1 MKILISDKMS
11 DKVEDV
17 LKSKSIEYDIKTG
30 MAPEELKSVI
40 DQYDGILIRSATKL
54 TAEILADCKN
64 LKVVGRAG
72 VGVDNVDLDTAT
84 KNKILVMNTPLGN
97 LEATAELTIGLMFSL
112 YRHIHLA
119 NQSTHD
125 GKWEKSKF
133 MGTELKGKTLGI
145 VGFGNIGQRVA
156 EMASVIGMKI
166 ITNSNSASDEDL
178 SKFGATK
185 VSTEKLLTESDVLS
199 LHTKLND
206 NTKNMLNK
214 SSIGTM
220 KPSAVIVNCARGGL
234 INEADLKD
242 CLNNDV
248 IAGAAIDVY
257 EKEPATENVMFGAKN
272 LLLTPHLG
280 ASSKEAAAQ
289 SHGEFGG
296 KGFNIKRGTR
306 VLIIEDVI
314 TTGKSSLECVKLI
327 KKAKA
332 KLLGFAS
339 IIDRSTKQSLKIKT
353 KIISH
358 LKIEVPTYRANNLP
372 RELKLIPV
380 TTPGSRYIK

>member
-17 LKSKSIEYDIKTG
+17 LKSKSIDYDIKTG
-30 MAPEELKSVI
+30 MDPEELKSVI

-54 TAEILADCKN
+54 TSNILADCKN

-72 VGVDNVDLDTAT
+72 VGVDNVDLETAT

-156 EMASVIGMKI
+156 EMASVIGMNI

-178 SKFGATK
+178 SKLGASK
-185 VSTEKLLTESDVLS
+185 VSTEQLLTDSDILS

-206 NTKNMLNK
+206 DTKNMLNK
-214 SSIGTM
+214 TSIATM
-220 KPSAVIVNCARGGL
+220 KPSAVIINCARGGL

-280 ASSKEAAAQ
+280 ASSKEAQ
-289 SHGEFGG
+289 S
-296 KGFNIKRGTR
+296 NVAI
-306 VLIIEDVI
+306 DVANQ
-314 TTGKSSLECVKLI
+314 V
-327 KKAKA
+327 A
-332 KLLGFAS
+332 
-339 IIDRSTKQSLKIKT
+339 DYLKDN
-353 KIISH
+353 KII
-358 LKIEVPTYRANNLP
+358 NN
-372 RELKLIPV
+372 V
-380 TTPGSRYIK
+380 NSF

>member
-1 MKILISDKMS
+1 MS

-178 SKFGATK
+178 SKFSASK
-185 VSTEKLLTESDVLS
+185 VSTEKLLTDSDVLS

-242 CLNNDV
+242 CLNNDI

-280 ASSKEAAAQ
+280 ASSKEAQ
-289 SHGEFGG
+289 SNVAIDVANQVADYLKE
-296 KGFNIKRGTR
+296 NR
-306 VLIIEDVI
+306 II
-314 TTGKSSLECVKLI
+314 
-327 KKAKA
+327 
-332 KLLGFAS
+332 
-339 IIDRSTKQSLKIKT
+339 
-353 KIISH
+353 
-358 LKIEVPTYRANNLP
+358 NN
-372 RELKLIPV
+372 V
-380 TTPGSRYIK
+380 NSF

>member
-1 MKILISDKMS
+1 MS

-17 LKSKSIEYDIKTG
+17 LKSKSIDYDIKTG
-30 MAPEELKSVI
+30 MDPEELKSVI

-54 TAEILADCKN
+54 TSNILADCKN

-72 VGVDNVDLDTAT
+72 VGVDNVDLETAT

-156 EMASVIGMKI
+156 EMASVIGMNI

-178 SKFGATK
+178 SKLGASK
-185 VSTEKLLTESDVLS
+185 VSTEQLLTDSDIVS

-206 NTKNMLNK
+206 DTKNMLNK
-214 SSIGTM
+214 TSIATM
-220 KPSAVIVNCARGGL
+220 KSSAVIINCARGGL

-280 ASSKEAAAQ
+280 ASSKEAQ
-289 SHGEFGG
+289 S
-296 KGFNIKRGTR
+296 NVAI
-306 VLIIEDVI
+306 DVANQ
-314 TTGKSSLECVKLI
+314 V
-327 KKAKA
+327 A
-332 KLLGFAS
+332 
-339 IIDRSTKQSLKIKT
+339 DYLKDN
-353 KIISH
+353 KII
-358 LKIEVPTYRANNLP
+358 NN
-372 RELKLIPV
+372 V
-380 TTPGSRYIK
+380 NSF

>member
-17 LKSKSIEYDIKTG
+17 LKSKSVDYDIKTG
-30 MAPEELKSVI
+30 MEPEELKSVI

-54 TAEILADCKN
+54 TSEILADCQN
-64 LKVVGRAG
+64 LKVIGRAG

-84 KNKILVMNTPLGN
+84 KNKILVMNTLLGN

-166 ITNSNSASDEDL
+166 ITNSSSASDEDL
-178 SKFGATK
+178 SNLNTSK
-185 VSTEKLLTESDVLS
+185 VSTEQLLTDSDILT

-214 SSIGTM
+214 SSIATM
-220 KPSAVIVNCARGGL
+220 KSSSVIINCARGGL

-280 ASSKEAAAQ
+280 ASSKEAQ
-289 SHGEFGG
+289 S
-296 KGFNIKRGTR
+296 NVAIDVAIDVAI
-306 VLIIEDVI
+306 VL
-314 TTGKSSLECVKLI
+314 C
-327 KKAKA
+327 AC
-332 KLLGFAS
+332 FCP
-339 IIDRSTKQSLKIKT
+339 R
-353 KIISH
+353 
-358 LKIEVPTYRANNLP
+358 PRAC
-372 RELKLIPV
+372 
-380 TTPGSRYIK
+380 T

>member
-17 LKSKSIEYDIKTG
+17 LKSKSIDYDIKTG
-30 MAPEELKSVI
+30 MDPEELKSVI

-54 TAEILADCKN
+54 TSNILADCKN

-72 VGVDNVDLDTAT
+72 VGVDNVDLETAT

-156 EMASVIGMKI
+156 EMASVIGMNI

-178 SKFGATK
+178 SKLGASK
-185 VSTEKLLTESDVLS
+185 VSTEQLLTDSDIVS

-206 NTKNMLNK
+206 DTKNMLNK
-214 SSIGTM
+214 TSIATM
-220 KPSAVIVNCARGGL
+220 KPSAVIINCARGGL
-234 INEADLKD
+234 INESDLKD

-280 ASSKEAAAQ
+280 ASSKEAQ
-289 SHGEFGG
+289 S
-296 KGFNIKRGTR
+296 NVAI
-306 VLIIEDVI
+306 DVANQ
-314 TTGKSSLECVKLI
+314 V
-327 KKAKA
+327 A
-332 KLLGFAS
+332 
-339 IIDRSTKQSLKIKT
+339 DYLKDN
-353 KIISH
+353 KII
-358 LKIEVPTYRANNLP
+358 NN
-372 RELKLIPV
+372 V
-380 TTPGSRYIK
+380 NSF

>member
-11 DKVEDV
+11 DNVEDV
-17 LKSKSIEYDIKTG
+17 LKSKSIDYDIKTG
-30 MAPEELKSVI
+30 MEPEELKSVI

-54 TAEILADCKN
+54 TSDILADCKN

-125 GKWEKSKF
+125 GKWEKAKF

-178 SKFGATK
+178 SKLGASK
-185 VSTEKLLTESDVLS
+185 VSTEQLLIDSDIVS
-199 LHTKLND
+199 LHTKLNE

-214 SSIGTM
+214 SSIATM
-220 KPSAVIVNCARGGL
+220 KSTAVIINCARGGL

-242 CLNNDV
+242 SLNNDV

-280 ASSKEAAAQ
+280 ASSKEAQ
-289 SHGEFGG
+289 S
-296 KGFNIKRGTR
+296 NVAI
-306 VLIIEDVI
+306 DVANQ
-314 TTGKSSLECVKLI
+314 V
-327 KKAKA
+327 AD
-332 KLLGFAS
+332 F
-339 IIDRSTKQSLKIKT
+339 LKDN
-353 KIISH
+353 KII
-358 LKIEVPTYRANNLP
+358 NN
-372 RELKLIPV
+372 V
-380 TTPGSRYIK
+380 NSF

>member
-17 LKSKSIEYDIKTG
+17 LKSKSIDYDIKTG
-30 MAPEELKSVI
+30 MDPEELKSVI

-54 TAEILADCKN
+54 TSNILADCKN

-156 EMASVIGMKI
+156 EMASVIGMNI

-178 SKFGATK
+178 SKLGASK
-185 VSTEKLLTESDVLS
+185 VSTEQLLTDSDIVS

-206 NTKNMLNK
+206 DTKNMLNK
-214 SSIGTM
+214 TSIATM
-220 KPSAVIVNCARGGL
+220 KSSAVIINCARGGL

-280 ASSKEAAAQ
+280 ASSKEAQ
-289 SHGEFGG
+289 S
-296 KGFNIKRGTR
+296 NVAI
-306 VLIIEDVI
+306 DVANQ
-314 TTGKSSLECVKLI
+314 V
-327 KKAKA
+327 A
-332 KLLGFAS
+332 
-339 IIDRSTKQSLKIKT
+339 DYLKDN
-353 KIISH
+353 KII
-358 LKIEVPTYRANNLP
+358 NN
-372 RELKLIPV
+372 V
-380 TTPGSRYIK
+380 NSF

>member
-1 MKILISDKMS
+1 MS

-17 LKSKSIEYDIKTG
+17 LKSKSIDYDIKTG
-30 MAPEELKSVI
+30 MTPEELKSVI

-54 TAEILADCKN
+54 TSEILADCKN

-178 SKFGATK
+178 SKLGVSK
-185 VSTEKLLTESDVLS
+185 VSTEKLLTDSDVLS

-280 ASSKEAAAQ
+280 ASSKEAQ
-289 SHGEFGG
+289 S
-296 KGFNIKRGTR
+296 NVAI
-306 VLIIEDVI
+306 DVANQ
-314 TTGKSSLECVKLI
+314 V
-327 KKAKA
+327 A
-332 KLLGFAS
+332 
-339 IIDRSTKQSLKIKT
+339 DYLKEN
-353 KIISH
+353 KII
-358 LKIEVPTYRANNLP
+358 NN
-372 RELKLIPV
+372 V
-380 TTPGSRYIK
+380 NSF

>member
-54 TAEILADCKN
+54 TAEILEDCKN

-178 SKFGATK
+178 SKLGASK
-185 VSTEKLLTESDVLS
+185 VSTEKLLTDSDVLS

-220 KPSAVIVNCARGGL
+220 KPSAVIINCARGGL

-280 ASSKEAAAQ
+280 ASSKEAQ
-289 SHGEFGG
+289 S
-296 KGFNIKRGTR
+296 NVAI
-306 VLIIEDVI
+306 DVANQ
-314 TTGKSSLECVKLI
+314 V
-327 KKAKA
+327 A
-332 KLLGFAS
+332 
-339 IIDRSTKQSLKIKT
+339 DYLKEN
-353 KIISH
+353 KII
-358 LKIEVPTYRANNLP
+358 NN
-372 RELKLIPV
+372 V
-380 TTPGSRYIK
+380 NSF

>member
-178 SKFGATK
+178 SKLSASK
-185 VSTEKLLTESDVLS
+185 VSTEKLLTDSDVLS

-242 CLNNDV
+242 CLNNDI

-280 ASSKEAAAQ
+280 ASSKEAQ
-289 SHGEFGG
+289 S
-296 KGFNIKRGTR
+296 NVAI
-306 VLIIEDVI
+306 DVANQ
-314 TTGKSSLECVKLI
+314 VV
-327 KKAKA
+327 
-332 KLLGFAS
+332 
-339 IIDRSTKQSLKIKT
+339 DYLKEN
-353 KIISH
+353 KII
-358 LKIEVPTYRANNLP
+358 NN
-372 RELKLIPV
+372 V
-380 TTPGSRYIK
+380 NSF

>member
-17 LKSKSIEYDIKTG
+17 LKSKSIDYDIKTG
-30 MAPEELKSVI
+30 MDPEELKSVI

-54 TAEILADCKN
+54 TSNILADCKN

-72 VGVDNVDLDTAT
+72 VGVDNVDLETAT

-125 GKWEKSKF
+125 GKWEKPKF

-156 EMASVIGMKI
+156 EMASVIGMNI

-178 SKFGATK
+178 SKLGASK
-185 VSTEKLLTESDVLS
+185 VSTEQLLTDSDIIS

-206 NTKNMLNK
+206 DTKNMLNK
-214 SSIGTM
+214 TSIATM
-220 KPSAVIVNCARGGL
+220 KPSAVIINCARGGL

-280 ASSKEAAAQ
+280 ASSKEAQ
-289 SHGEFGG
+289 S
-296 KGFNIKRGTR
+296 NVAI
-306 VLIIEDVI
+306 DVANQ
-314 TTGKSSLECVKLI
+314 V
-327 KKAKA
+327 A
-332 KLLGFAS
+332 
-339 IIDRSTKQSLKIKT
+339 DYLKDN
-353 KIISH
+353 KII
-358 LKIEVPTYRANNLP
+358 NN
-372 RELKLIPV
+372 V
-380 TTPGSRYIK
+380 NSF

>member
-17 LKSKSIEYDIKTG
+17 LKSKSIDYDIKTG
-30 MAPEELKSVI
+30 MDPEELKSVI

-54 TAEILADCKN
+54 TSNILADCKN

-72 VGVDNVDLDTAT
+72 VGVDNVDLETAT

-156 EMASVIGMKI
+156 EIASVIGMNI

-178 SKFGATK
+178 SKLGASK
-185 VSTEKLLTESDVLS
+185 VSTEQLLTDSDIIS

-206 NTKNMLNK
+206 DTKNMLNK
-214 SSIGTM
+214 TSIATM
-220 KPSAVIVNCARGGL
+220 KPSAVIINCARGEL

-280 ASSKEAAAQ
+280 ASSKEAQ
-289 SHGEFGG
+289 S
-296 KGFNIKRGTR
+296 NVAI
-306 VLIIEDVI
+306 DVANQ
-314 TTGKSSLECVKLI
+314 V
-327 KKAKA
+327 A
-332 KLLGFAS
+332 
-339 IIDRSTKQSLKIKT
+339 DYLKDN
-353 KIISH
+353 KII
-358 LKIEVPTYRANNLP
+358 NN
-372 RELKLIPV
+372 V
-380 TTPGSRYIK
+380 NSF

>member
-17 LKSKSIEYDIKTG
+17 LKSKSIDYDIKTG
-30 MAPEELKSVI
+30 MDPEELKSVI

-54 TAEILADCKN
+54 TSNILADCKN

-145 VGFGNIGQRVA
+145 VGFGNIGQRVT
-156 EMASVIGMKI
+156 EMASVIGMNI

-178 SKFGATK
+178 SKLGASK
-185 VSTEKLLTESDVLS
+185 VSTEQLLTDSDIVS

-206 NTKNMLNK
+206 DTKNMLNK
-214 SSIGTM
+214 TSIATM
-220 KPSAVIVNCARGGL
+220 KPSAVIINCARGGL

-280 ASSKEAAAQ
+280 ASSKEAQ
-289 SHGEFGG
+289 S
-296 KGFNIKRGTR
+296 NVAI
-306 VLIIEDVI
+306 DVAN
-314 TTGKSSLECVKLI
+314 KV
-327 KKAKA
+327 A
-332 KLLGFAS
+332 
-339 IIDRSTKQSLKIKT
+339 DYLKDN
-353 KIISH
+353 KII
-358 LKIEVPTYRANNLP
+358 NN
-372 RELKLIPV
+372 V
-380 TTPGSRYIK
+380 NSF

>member
-17 LKSKSIEYDIKTG
+17 LKSKSIDYDIKTG
-30 MAPEELKSVI
+30 MEPEELKSVI

-54 TAEILADCKN
+54 TSDILADCKN

-125 GKWEKSKF
+125 GKWEKAKF

-166 ITNSNSASDEDL
+166 ITNSNSASDDDL
-178 SKFGATK
+178 SKLGASK
-185 VSTEKLLTESDVLS
+185 VSTEQLLIDSDIVS
-199 LHTKLND
+199 LHTKLNE

-214 SSIGTM
+214 SSIATM
-220 KPSAVIVNCARGGL
+220 KSTAVIINCARGGL

-242 CLNNDV
+242 SLNNDV

-280 ASSKEAAAQ
+280 ASSKEAQ
-289 SHGEFGG
+289 S
-296 KGFNIKRGTR
+296 NVAI
-306 VLIIEDVI
+306 DVANQ
-314 TTGKSSLECVKLI
+314 V
-327 KKAKA
+327 AD
-332 KLLGFAS
+332 F
-339 IIDRSTKQSLKIKT
+339 LKDN
-353 KIISH
+353 KII
-358 LKIEVPTYRANNLP
+358 NN
-372 RELKLIPV
+372 V
-380 TTPGSRYIK
+380 NSF